1 MTNNLNYSLYEEDV
15 DTNIQN
21 TTYDDILK
29 EVEEEEDKKQ
39 QINSTMIE
47 QDDFSSG
54 FEGITLDDIT
64 ALELDYDTNYNK
76 KDLVKI
82 AEYYEI
88 TIRKKNKKDL
98 ISEIVIF
105 ETSVENSSI
114 VERRKELWF
123 YINEIKEDKYLSKYL
138 IFD

>member
-1 MTNNLNYSLYEEDV
+1 MTNNLNYSLYEEDA

-39 QINSTMIE
+39 QINSTMIG

-64 ALELDYDTNYNK
+64 ALELDYDTNYTK

-88 TIRKKNKKDL
+88 VIRKKNKKDL